1 MMTTSSTSSTKSE
14 PVDPDER
21 CQICQQTRVNHGDA
35 HHKFSTDGQLTPL
48 DPPPKP
54 RAEPPVHRDDV
65 PAIQARSFAVLMEIL
80 LEKNLLDA
88 KDVIRVFTGNG

>member
-1 MMTTSSTSSTKSE
+1 
-14 PVDPDER
+14 
-21 CQICQQTRVNHGDA
+21 
-35 HHKFSTDGQLTPL
+35 
-48 DPPPKP
+48 
-54 RAEPPVHRDDV
+54 V